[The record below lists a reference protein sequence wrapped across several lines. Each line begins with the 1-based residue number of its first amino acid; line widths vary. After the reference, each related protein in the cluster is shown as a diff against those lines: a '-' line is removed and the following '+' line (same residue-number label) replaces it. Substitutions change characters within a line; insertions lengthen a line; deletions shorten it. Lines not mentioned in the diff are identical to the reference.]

1 VWALPGSPAAVRGKE
16 AAMIDSSTKSK
27 AFDSAELGALAHLYR
42 AEVYRSTVWRTRL
55 DNTTNWAVVTT
66 GIALSVSFGNADT
79 SPLPLIIVGLL
90 VIVFLLFEGR
100 RYRYF
105 HLYRARAR
113 LMETGIYRPI
123 LDRHGAQAGGWSDVL
138 SRNYR
143 DVKIQISIARAV
155 GRRLRRN
162 YAWILIVQAIAYY
175 LKLIIHPVPMTSLG
189 EFLDRAAIGPIS
201 GAVTIGAGM
210 IFHISWLIFAVATLR
225 HDQLD
230 WNRRSSNGGGRG
242 G

>member
-1 VWALPGSPAAVRGKE
+1 
-16 AAMIDSSTKSK
+16 MIDGSTRTE

-90 VIVFLLFEGR
+90 VVVFLLFEGR

-123 LDRHGAQAGGWSDVL
+123 LDRHGARAGGWSDVL

-143 DVKIQISIARAV
+143 DVKIQISTARAV

-162 YAWILIVQAIAYY
+162 YAWILIIQAIAYY
-175 LKLIIHPVPMTSLG
+175 LKLIIHPVPMTSL
-189 EFLDRAAIGPIS
+189 EDFLDRAAVGPIP
-201 GAVTIGAGM
+201 GAVTIGAGI
-210 IFHISWLIFAVATLR
+210 IFHITWLIFAAETLR
-225 HDQLD
+225 YDRLE
-230 WNRRSSNGGGRG
+230 WNRRVSKNDGSGG
-242 G
+242 